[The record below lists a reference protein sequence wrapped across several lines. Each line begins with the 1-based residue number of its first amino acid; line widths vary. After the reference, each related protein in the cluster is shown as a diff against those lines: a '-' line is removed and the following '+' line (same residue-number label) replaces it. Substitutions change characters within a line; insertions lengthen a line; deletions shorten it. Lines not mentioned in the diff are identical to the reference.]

1 MMIDC
6 LIIGDSIAVGTH
18 QFKPECR
25 AVARGGINSWQ
36 FNKTYPGQFASN
48 TVVISLGSNDHS
60 GVRTR
65 QELEDLRKRIASSS
79 RVYWILPAVKPGI
92 QDIIADIAQRY
103 GDTVLPIQKLQPDG
117 VHPSWAGYRQ
127 LGEMIK

>member
-1 MMIDC
+1 MINC

-48 TVVISLGSNDHS
+48 TVIISLGSNDHP

-79 RVYWILPAVKPGI
+79 RVYWILPAVKPDI
-92 QDIIADIAQRY
+92 QDIVRNIAEQN
-103 GDTVLPIQKLQPDG
+103 GDRVIPIMRLQPDG

-127 LGEMIK
+127 LANNIQ

>member
-1 MMIDC
+1 MINC

-25 AVARGGINSWQ
+25 AVARSGINSWQ

-48 TVVISLGSNDHS
+48 TVIISLGSNDHP

-79 RVYWILPAVKPGI
+79 RVYWILPAVKPDI
-92 QDIIADIAQRY
+92 QDIVRNIAEQN
-103 GDTVLPIQKLQPDG
+103 GDRVIPIMRLQPDG
-117 VHPSWAGYRQ
+117 VHPSWAGYKQ
-127 LGEMIK
+127 LANNIQ